1 MTEHIRDRIARR
13 LEALPE
19 ERLYQVLDYVEF
31 LESKYAARAAN
42 DGLLQRLADGVE
54 DTLRTG
60 GIAAGTVA
68 EAMGFLN
75 RAVGVLNDVAST
87 GAAVAN
93 DVVSAATR
101 PAPPAMTTEV
111 PPSASSSATTPPPPA
126 PAPAPPP
133 PAPAPPPPAPAPPP
147 PAPGAR
153 PDGYPD
159 AGSAI

>member
-75 RAVGVLNDVAST
+75 RAVGVLNDVASK

-101 PAPPAMTTEV
+101 PASPAMTTEV
-111 PPSASSSATTPPPPA
+111 PPSTSSSATTPPPS
-126 PAPAPPP
+126 APPP
-133 PAPAPPPPAPAPPP
+133 PAPTPPPPT
-147 PAPGAR
+147 PGAR

>member
-1 MTEHIRDRIARR
+1 MSEHIRDRIGRR
-13 LEALPE
+13 LDALPE

-31 LESKYAARAAN
+31 LESRYAARAAN
-42 DGLLQRLADGVE
+42 DTLLQRLADGVE

-75 RAVGVLNDVAST
+75 RAVGVLNDVASK
-87 GAAVAN
+87 GAAVAS
-93 DVVSAATR
+93 DVVNAATR
-101 PAPPAMTTEV
+101 PSTPAVTTEV
-111 PPSASSSATTPPPPA
+111 PGQATVTPTAPPSPPPSS
-126 PAPAPPP
+126 
-133 PAPAPPPPAPAPPP
+133 

-153 PDGYPD
+153 PADYPD

>member
-1 MTEHIRDRIARR
+1 MSEHIRDRIGRR
-13 LEALPE
+13 LDALPE

-42 DGLLQRLADGVE
+42 DSLLQRFADGVE

-75 RAVGVLNDVAST
+75 RAVGVLNDVAT
-87 GAAVAN
+87 KGAAVAT
-93 DVVSAATR
+93 DVVNAATR
-101 PAPPAMTTEV
+101 PAAPATTTEV
-111 PPSASSSATTPPPPA
+111 SGTVSAPPPSAPPS
-126 PAPAPPP
+126 
-133 PAPAPPPPAPAPPP
+133 APPP

-153 PDGYPD
+153 PTDYPD